1 MSRSAPDICETLNL
15 TSDGL
20 PRCRTF
26 AGPRDSILDYA
37 DHVRSRLTN
46 EKRMDF
52 NTVVTRLFDSGE
64 LRQDVFKQML
74 EESAGICTWDCCYSS
89 TPLWDL
95 ETPQVKAYF
104 VKGQVA
110 AHNKKRVVMRAL
122 QLFPW
127 PAVQEA
133 LQNAHVRRVS
143 GNSRGSAKG
152 RLTPVDFLAALQ
164 HLQGETGGTPSRT
177 SPGKPATRSVPRDF
191 LQASSA
197 PTNSTSTGRHAEYG
211 SKSGFMP
218 PDSASRASPA
228 RQRSVRRRSGTQVAS
243 IAKCLRQRESTVTQ
257 HHDQGQPR
265 KRRAASASPC
275 PSVIMIPGSPTS
287 EESVSNQE
295 SHASSPTPQPYV
307 KRPRRARPFTD
318 GVDEALESWLE
329 SLVLGHLLG
338 PDFVF
343 QALECICDFAAG
355 FEAAKPGSTI
365 TYESLAENVTR
376 LVPVKVSNDH
386 WILGRV
392 RHGCP
397 VILYD
402 PKGSCDST
410 AGLDRVR
417 IVPGGRFYR
426 SSPVFQQNEGESEVL
441 LLYIA
446 LCLVGQSDI
455 PPTVDMSFCRHLL
468 HSVLHTDSLEEAS
481 GAARVRLD
489 IQRLLNPII
498 VDSSTWGR
506 AGVRLSDVREA
517 LERIREA
524 EEAMRS
530 DLALMLPSAH
540 HTAALFEKLIA
551 SYSGAPTPSSFR
563 IRIGLEFCDRVKDGI
578 HGK

>member
-1 MSRSAPDICETLNL
+1 M
-15 TSDGL
+15 
-20 PRCRTF
+20 
-26 AGPRDSILDYA
+26 A
-37 DHVRSRLTN
+37 D
-46 EKRMDF
+46 M
-52 NTVVTRLFDSGE
+52 
-64 LRQDVFKQML
+64 
-74 EESAGICTWDCCYSS
+74 
-89 TPLWDL
+89 
-95 ETPQVKAYF
+95 
-104 VKGQVA
+104 
-110 AHNKKRVVMRAL
+110 
-122 QLFPW
+122 
-127 PAVQEA
+127 
-133 LQNAHVRRVS
+133 
-143 GNSRGSAKG
+143 AKG
-152 RLTPVDFLAALQ
+152 
-164 HLQGETGGTPSRT
+164 ETAGTPSRT

-197 PTNSTSTGRHAEYG
+197 PTNSTSTGHAEYG
-211 SKSGFMP
+211 SKSDSMP
-218 PDSASRASPA
+218 PVSASRASPA
-228 RQRSVRRRSGTQVAS
+228 RQRSVRCRKRIQVAS

-257 HHDQGQPR
+257 HHDQGHQR
-265 KRRAASASPC
+265 KRRAESASPC
-275 PSVIMIPGSPTS
+275 PSVIMMPGSPTS
-287 EESVSNQE
+287 EESMSNQE
-295 SHASSPTPQPYV
+295 SHASSLPPQPYA

-417 IVPGGRFYR
+417 TVAGGRFYR

-551 SYSGAPTPSSFR
+551 SYSGAPTPSSYR
-563 IRIGLEFCDRVKDGI
+563 IMIGLEFCDRVKDGI

>member
-1 MSRSAPDICETLNL
+1 
-15 TSDGL
+15 
-20 PRCRTF
+20 
-26 AGPRDSILDYA
+26 
-37 DHVRSRLTN
+37 
-46 EKRMDF
+46 
-52 NTVVTRLFDSGE
+52 
-64 LRQDVFKQML
+64 
-74 EESAGICTWDCCYSS
+74 
-89 TPLWDL
+89 
-95 ETPQVKAYF
+95 
-104 VKGQVA
+104 
-110 AHNKKRVVMRAL
+110 
-122 QLFPW
+122 
-127 PAVQEA
+127 
-133 LQNAHVRRVS
+133 
-143 GNSRGSAKG
+143 
-152 RLTPVDFLAALQ
+152 
-164 HLQGETGGTPSRT
+164 
-177 SPGKPATRSVPRDF
+177 
-191 LQASSA
+191 
-197 PTNSTSTGRHAEYG
+197 
-211 SKSGFMP
+211 
-218 PDSASRASPA
+218 
-228 RQRSVRRRSGTQVAS
+228 
-243 IAKCLRQRESTVTQ
+243 
-257 HHDQGQPR
+257 
-265 KRRAASASPC
+265 
-275 PSVIMIPGSPTS
+275 MIPGSPTS

-295 SHASSPTPQPYV
+295 SHASSTTPQPYV
-307 KRPRRARPFTD
+307 KRRRRARPFTG
-318 GVDEALESWLE
+318 GVDEPLESWLE

-343 QALECICDFAAG
+343 QALECICGFAAG

-376 LVPVKVSNDH
+376 LVPVKVSDDH

-417 IVPGGRFYR
+417 TVAGGRFYR

-489 IQRLLNPII
+489 IQRLLNPVI

-530 DLALMLPSAH
+530 DLALMLPLAH

-551 SYSGAPTPSSFR
+551 SYSGAPTPSSYRF
-563 IRIGLEFCDRVKDGI
+563 RIGLEFCDRVKDGI